1 MFSLMTTGLQS
12 QQLEH
17 YKQCMLILH
26 VQVKEFP
33 ESSSP
38 RWVQTIEQ
46 REEFHK

>member
-33 ESSSP
+33 ESSP